1 MRWTHMFKLDPI
13 AIFSSDFERHLL
25 FDAYIVL
32 ERLISNFSLLEK
44 IPTSSDLIRTMMTQ
58 TVWLVLFTGDLTY
71 SSSALLT

>member
-1 MRWTHMFKLDPI
+1 MFKLDPI
-13 AIFSSDFERHLL
+13 AIFTSDFERHLL

-58 TVWLVLFTGDLTY
+58 TV
-71 SSSALLT
+71 